1 MSCAPRPV
9 YTWKAMHMIRWF
21 SSRLL
26 IASSVLAFT
35 AGSAWAD
42 RVQVYSIQGADCATC
57 GEKIRTALK
66 KAKGVKKTE
75 FDIRKVELTVEME
88 DGVPDSVV
96 LAAAEKVGLRAIV
109 GAGQGAYLPK
119 EAYPAGADVLE
130 LNKDGESVGP
140 LDALRVAGKFT
151 VFDVYAD
158 WCGPCR
164 DVDKKLREIVSKRE
178 DVAVRKLNVV
188 DFDSPLAKDLNIE
201 MLPHVVVYT
210 PEGKKTEI
218 RGAQLAKI
226 DKALKKR

>member
-1 MSCAPRPV
+1 MSRRAPPSILGSMRNHSRV
-9 YTWKAMHMIRWF
+9 LVAMSF
-21 SSRLL
+21 LAL
-26 IASSVLAFT
+26 AASPAR
-35 AGSAWAD
+35 AD
-42 RVQVYSIQGADCATC
+42 RVQIYSIQGADCSSC

-66 KAKGVKKTE
+66 KVKGVKKTA
-75 FDIRKVELTVEME
+75 FDMRKVELTVEME
-88 DGVPDSVV
+88 DGVADSVV
-96 LAAAEKVGLRAIV
+96 LAAAEEVGLHAIV

-119 EAYPAGADVLE
+119 EPYPAGADVLE

-140 LDALRVAGKFT
+140 LEALRVAGKFT

-218 RGAQLAKI
+218 RGAQLDKI
-226 DKALKKR
+226 DKALTPR

>member
-1 MSCAPRPV
+1 MRVNFSCA
-9 YTWKAMHMIRWF
+9 
-21 SSRLL
+21 SRLGAVVCFL
-26 IASSVLAFT
+26 LLAVASAR
-35 AGSAWAD
+35 AD
-42 RVQVYSIQGADCATC
+42 RVQVYSIQGADCASC

-75 FDIRKVELTVEME
+75 FDIHKVELMVEME

-109 GAGQGAYLPK
+109 GAGQGAYVAK
-119 EAYPAGADVLE
+119 EVYPAGADVLE
-130 LNKDGESVGP
+130 LNKDGASVGP
-140 LDALRVAGKFT
+140 LDTLRVAGKFT

-164 DVDKKLREIVSKRE
+164 DVDKKLREIVSKRA

-188 DFDSPLAKDLNIE
+188 DFDSPLARDLDIA

>member
-1 MSCAPRPV
+1 MRV
-9 YTWKAMHMIRWF
+9 TF
-21 SSRLL
+21 
-26 IASSVLAFT
+26 AFT
-35 AGSAWAD
+35 GRLVAAVCFVLLAVASARAD
-42 RVQVYSIQGADCATC
+42 RVQVYSIQGADCASC

-66 KAKGVKKTE
+66 KVKGVKKTE
-75 FDIRKVELTVEME
+75 FDIHRVELTVEME

-119 EAYPAGADVLE
+119 EAYPAGVDVLE
-130 LNKDGESVGP
+130 LNKDGASVGP

-164 DVDKKLREIVSKRE
+164 DVDARLREIVSKRA

-188 DFDSPLAKDLNIE
+188 DFDSPLARDLAID
-201 MLPHVVVYT
+201 MLPYVVVYA

-218 RGAQLAKI
+218 RGAQLGKI
-226 DKALKKR
+226 DKALKQR

>member
-1 MSCAPRPV
+1 MRVIFSC
-9 YTWKAMHMIRWF
+9 T
-21 SSRLL
+21 SRLGAAVCFL
-26 IASSVLAFT
+26 LLAV
-35 AGSAWAD
+35 APARAD

-75 FDIRKVELTVEME
+75 FDIHKVELTVEME
-88 DGVPDSVV
+88 DGVSDSVV
-96 LAAAEKVGLRAIV
+96 LDAAQKVGLRAIV

-119 EAYPAGADVLE
+119 ETYPAGADVLE
-130 LNKDGESVGP
+130 LNKEGESVGP

-164 DVDKKLREIVSKRE
+164 DVDKRLREIVSKRA

-188 DFDSPLAKDLNIE
+188 DFDSPLAKDLNLE
-201 MLPHVVVYT
+201 MLPYVVVYT

-218 RGAQLAKI
+218 RGAELGQI
-226 DKALKKR
+226 DKALKKK

>member
-1 MSCAPRPV
+1 M
-9 YTWKAMHMIRWF
+9 TRWF
-21 SSRLL
+21 SSCLV
-26 IASSVLAFT
+26 AAASVLALT

-42 RVQVYSIQGADCATC
+42 RVQVYSIQGADCASC

-66 KAKGVKKTE
+66 KVKGVKKTE
-75 FDIRKVELTVEME
+75 FDFHKVELTVEME
-88 DGVPDSVV
+88 DGVPDSAV

-109 GAGQGAYLPK
+109 GAGRGAYLPK

-140 LDALRVAGKFT
+140 LDPLRVAGKFT

-164 DVDKKLREIVSKRE
+164 DVDARLREIVSKRA

-188 DFDSPLAKDLNIE
+188 DFDSPLAKDLAID
-201 MLPHVVVYT
+201 MLPYVIVYT

-218 RGAQLAKI
+218 RGAQLGKI

>member
-1 MSCAPRPV
+1 
-9 YTWKAMHMIRWF
+9 MHMIRRF
-21 SSRLL
+21 SSALL
-26 IASSVLAFT
+26 ITASVLAFT
-35 AGSAWAD
+35 AVTARAD

-75 FDIRKVELTVEME
+75 FDIHKVELTVEME
-88 DGVPDSVV
+88 DGVSDSVV
-96 LAAAEKVGLRAIV
+96 LDAAQKVGLRAIV

-119 EAYPAGADVLE
+119 ETYPAGADVLE
-130 LNKDGESVGP
+130 LNKEGESVGP

-164 DVDKKLREIVSKRE
+164 DVDKRLREIVSKRA

-188 DFDSPLAKDLNIE
+188 DFDSPLAKDLNLE
-201 MLPHVVVYT
+201 MLPYVVVYT

-218 RGAQLAKI
+218 RGAELGQI
-226 DKALKKR
+226 DKALKKK

>member
-1 MSCAPRPV
+1 MR
-9 YTWKAMHMIRWF
+9 MIRW
-21 SSRLL
+21 SSLRLVAGAWIL
-26 IASSVLAFT
+26 VLSAASV
-35 AGSAWAD
+35 WAE
-42 RVQVYSIQGADCATC
+42 RVEVYSIQGADCASC

-66 KAKGVKKTE
+66 KVKGVKKTE
-75 FDIRKVELTVEME
+75 FDIHKVELTVEME

-109 GAGQGAYLPK
+109 GPGQGAYLPK

-164 DVDKKLREIVSKRE
+164 DVDARLREIVSKRA

-188 DFDSPLAKDLNIE
+188 DFDSPLAKDLAVE
-201 MLPHVVVYT
+201 MLPYVVVYT
-210 PEGKKTEI
+210 PEGKKIEI
-218 RGAQLAKI
+218 HGAQLGKI